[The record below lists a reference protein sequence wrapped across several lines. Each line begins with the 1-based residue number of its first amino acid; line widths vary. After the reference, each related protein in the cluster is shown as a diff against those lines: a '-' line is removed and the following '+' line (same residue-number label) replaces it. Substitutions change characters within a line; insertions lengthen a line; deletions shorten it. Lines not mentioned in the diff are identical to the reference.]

1 MGVRKK
7 AGRGWVAEVYAG
19 RDASGKKVWLS
30 RSAETK
36 REALQLE
43 AKMRLEVELT
53 GRRPAPRRTVG
64 DLMAAWL
71 AAGTWSATTRYGYE
85 LVVRREIL
93 PALGNVKLSELRAD
107 RLDILY
113 KGMRDRGLSGRTVQ
127 RTHAVLR
134 AALTRAVKWGWI
146 SSNPAHNATPG
157 PAHGKTGR
165 VASLAEV
172 EALLAAAEPDLAF
185 AIRLAAVT
193 GARRSELAGLHWS
206 DVDFDAGTITIARA
220 VVDAGGQQVEQGT
233 KTHANRT
240 LPVDPVTLAL
250 LRDRRGI
257 GPILNASPR
266 VLSNRLATLCAQLG
280 ITGLGWHSFRH
291 WSATTLLGSHD
302 ARTVANR
309 LGHANPN
316 VTLAVYAHALA
327 ERDRAAGDA
336 LGAALGR

>member
-7 AGRGWVAEVYAG
+7 PGRGWVAEVYAG
-19 RDASGKKVWLS
+19 RDGAGKKVWLS

-43 AKMRLEVELT
+43 AKMRLEVAAT
-53 GRRPAPRRTVG
+53 GRRPAPRRTVA

-71 AAGTWSATTRYGYE
+71 DSGVWSATTRYGYE
-85 LVVRREIL
+85 LVVKREIL
-93 PALGNVKLSELRAD
+93 PALGTVKLSELRAD
-107 RLDILY
+107 RLDALY
-113 KGMRDRGLSGRTVQ
+113 RQMRDRGLSGRSVQ
-127 RTHAVLR
+127 RVHAILR
-134 AALTRAVKWGWI
+134 AALGRAVKWGWLTV
-146 SSNPAHNATPG
+146 NPALNATPG
-157 PAHGKTGR
+157 PAHGNKGR

-193 GARRSELAGLHWS
+193 GARRSELAGLRWS
-206 DVDFDAGTITIARA
+206 DVDFEAGTVAISRA
-220 VVDAGGQQVEQGT
+220 VVDAGGQQFEQGT
-233 KTHANRT
+233 KSHAERK
-240 LPVDPVTLAL
+240 LPLDPVTLEL
-250 LRDRRGI
+250 LRSRRGI
-257 GPILNASPR
+257 GPVLGASPR
-266 VLSNRLATLCAQLG
+266 VLSNRLAALCAQLG